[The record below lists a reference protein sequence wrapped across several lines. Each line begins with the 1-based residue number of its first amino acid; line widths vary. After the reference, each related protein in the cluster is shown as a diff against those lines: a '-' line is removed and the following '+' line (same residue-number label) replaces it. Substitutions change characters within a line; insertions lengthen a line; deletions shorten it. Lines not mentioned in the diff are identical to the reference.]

1 MAISSK
7 LRDPVSGLTHLFA
20 AIFAVGGVI
29 ALLIVG
35 WGKAGKTLSLAI
47 YGASLVLL
55 FAASATYHMV
65 KARPEVIEVLRKID
79 HSAIY
84 LLIAGTYTP
93 FCFNMLS
100 GSWKWGMLAV
110 IWGLA
115 LVGITVKIFII
126 QTPRWVSAGVYL
138 IMGWLG
144 LAAIG
149 EMLAV
154 MPGGALFW
162 LVAGGI
168 VYSLGAVVYM
178 TKIMN
183 FVPGI
188 CGFHEVWH
196 IFVILGAL
204 AHFIGVLVYIAP
216 V

>member
-1 MAISSK
+1 MSISSK

-47 YGASLVLL
+47 YGLSLVLL
-55 FAASATYHMV
+55 FASSATYHMV
-65 KARPEVIEVLRKID
+65 KVRPKVIEALRKVD

-100 GSWKWGMLAV
+100 GGWKWGMLAV

-115 LVGITVKIFII
+115 LVGIIVKIFII

-138 IMGWLG
+138 IMGWLC

-154 MPGGALFW
+154 LPGWALFW
-162 LVAGGI
+162 LAAGGI
-168 VYSLGAVVYM
+168 IYSMGAVVYM

-183 FVPGI
+183 FAPGI
-188 CGFHEVWH
+188 FGFHEVWH

-204 AHFIGVLVYIAP
+204 AHFIGVLVYVAP